1 MLPPNKIWGASNG
14 IDILD
19 FSACDLNDPGQIVGS
34 KNDQAVYWD
43 SDNGIIELPTLGAN
57 SNAIAINNNGQIVG
71 YSYDANGT
79 IFPVQWNMTM
89 K

>member
-1 MLPPNKIWGASNG
+1 MGLIFLIFRHAILMTLAKLWGA
-14 IDILD
+14 
-19 FSACDLNDPGQIVGS
+19 
-34 KNDQAVYWD
+34 KKDQAVYWD
-43 SDNGIIELPTLGAN
+43 SDNGIIELPTLGGN